1 MIALALLLAQ
11 ASVPSPAPIP
21 PPGAAPSG
29 SPSRPA
35 TADTPAKS
43 GTPAPTAADASSA
56 KEIYE
61 KRCVFCHAADGTGR
75 TKKGKQLKAPNF
87 TSPRWQLHTTD
98 EEIVKAITDGIPKH
112 KMPAFKDKL
121 TPEQIQSLVPYSRA
135 FAAKK

>member
-11 ASVPSPAPIP
+11 ASVPSPAPVP

-35 TADTPAKS
+35 TAATPAQS

-87 TSPRWQLHTTD
+87 TSERWQRHTTD
-98 EEIVKAITDGIPKH
+98 EEIVKAITDGIPKR

-121 TPEQIQSLVPYSRA
+121 TPE
-135 FAAKK
+135 

>member
-11 ASVPSPAPIP
+11 ASVPSPVPVPPAGAP
-21 PPGAAPSG
+21 PST

-35 TADTPAKS
+35 ADTPAQA
-43 GTPAPTAADASSA
+43 GTPAPTADAPSA

-61 KRCVFCHAADGTGR
+61 KRCVLCHAADGTGR

-87 TSPRWQLHTTD
+87 TSDRWQRHTTD
-98 EEIVKAITDGIPKH
+98 EEIIKAIADGIPKR

-121 TPEQIQSLVPYSRA
+121 TPEQIQSLVPYLRS